1 MNSENEISKLNFKKC
16 LELEDEEKIY
26 QFLFDR
32 VFELGKV
39 IIETKG
45 IKRDEETSFIKQDKD
60 SKLYRISEDIYYN
73 SIWFESFRHLSN
85 RVIYWNTVDTDGNPE
100 ETIEEKVEN
109 IVKIYNELMV
119 DLEEYKRQKERIEKE
134 GFKKFENEL
143 KEGLRDIFCKMLD
156 YKSRQ
161 YKKDATLLELIEE
174 LILCYSDY
182 KWLFDDTYTMLK
194 SRMIYRNTMRDD
206 FWSIRADDVEYISNL
221 EFAYKY
227 FAEDENSYKSYQ
239 QFYEDIT
246 LKEGQTLKDLCDE
259 EREKMKQLF
268 IEMLEFLN
276 IEIKDKESF
285 TSLEL
290 LVKKHY
296 PFYYSNFVTM
306 FGTCN
311 YSYIDTI
318 HVWKSNYNYFKR
330 TYKNHKEMLKKYV
343 KDEEEWYEK
352 AKYDEEICF
361 DPDGLNDLK
370 KTKEQYSNYFENE

>member
-16 LELEDEEKIY
+16 LELE
-26 QFLFDR
+26 
-32 VFELGKV
+32 
-39 IIETKG
+39 
-45 IKRDEETSFIKQDKD
+45 DEETSFIKQDKD

-143 KEGLRDIFCKMLD
+143 KEDLRDIFCKMLD

-227 FAEDENSYKSYQ
+227 FAEDENSYKNYQ

-259 EREKMKQLF
+259 EREKMRQLF
-268 IEMLEFLN
+268 IEMLEFIN
-276 IEIKDKESF
+276 VEIENKESF

-296 PFYYSNFVTM
+296 PFYYSNFITM

-318 HVWKSNYNYFKR
+318 HVWKSNYDYFKR
-330 TYKNHKEMLKKYV
+330 TYKNHKEMLKRYV
-343 KDEEEWYEK
+343 KDEEEWHEK
-352 AKYDEEICF
+352 AKYDDEICF
-361 DPDGLNDLK
+361 DPDELNDLE
-370 KTKEQYSNYFENE
+370 KTKEQFSNYFENE

>member
-26 QFLFDR
+26 QFLFDKI
-32 VFELGKV
+32 FELGEV

-45 IKRDEETSFIKQDKD
+45 IKRDEEASFIKQDKEA
-60 SKLYRISEDIYYN
+60 KLYRISEDIYYN
-73 SIWFESFRHLSN
+73 SIWFDSFRHLCD
-85 RVIYWNTVDTDGNPE
+85 RVLYWNTVDMDGNPD
-100 ETIEEKVEN
+100 ETIEEKVKL
-109 IVKIYNELMV
+109 IVKIYNELID
-119 DLEEYKRQKERIEKE
+119 DLEEYKHQKARIEKE
-134 GFKKFENEL
+134 GFEKLENEL

-156 YKSRQ
+156 YKSRK
-161 YKKDATLLELIEE
+161 YKEDATLLELIKE

-194 SRMIYRNTMRDD
+194 DRIIYRSTMRDD
-206 FWSIRADDVEYISNL
+206 SLTIHADRVEYISNL
-221 EFAYKY
+221 EFTYKY
-227 FAEDENSYKSYQ
+227 FAENEDSYKNYQ

-268 IEMLEFLN
+268 IEMLEFIN
-276 IEIKDKESF
+276 VEIENKESF
-285 TSLEL
+285 TSLEV

-296 PFYYSNFVTM
+296 PFYYLNFVTM

-318 HVWKSNYNYFKR
+318 HVWRSNYDYFKR
-330 TYKNHKEMLKKYV
+330 TYKNHKEMLEKYV
-343 KDEEEWYEK
+343 KDEEECNEK
-352 AKYDEEICF
+352 AKHDDVLCY
-361 DPDGLNDLK
+361 DPDAEKELK
-370 KTKEQYSNYFENE
+370 EKYSNYFEDE